1 MTQDRPEPTVE
12 QAESSGSS
20 DPAMLW
26 DAFAPTLRAF
36 LARRVPA
43 GVEADDLLQDVFLRV
58 VTHLDS
64 LRSTERPEAWLFQIA
79 RNALRDSLRARQ
91 RKDGRTD
98 PLEIDPPADVDT
110 AAVPESE
117 EELAPCLTPM
127 IKRLAEPYR
136 TAIELTSIQN
146 LTQAEAARRVG
157 ISLSGM
163 KSRVQRGR
171 EQLRQMLVRCCEID
185 VDVRGGVSDF
195 HQRSADAC
203 RSDDAPQPTIIPLR
217 RR

>member
-1 MTQDRPEPTVE
+1 MAQDPSEPAAEPVESPEST
-12 QAESSGSS
+12 
-20 DPAMLW
+20 DPAALW
-26 DAFAPTLRAF
+26 NAFAPPLRAF

-58 VTHLDS
+58 VKHLDS

-98 PLEIDPPADVDT
+98 PLEIDLPADVHT
-110 AAVPESE
+110 AVPESE

-127 IKRLAEPYR
+127 IARLPEPYR
-136 TAIELTSIQN
+136 TAIELTSVQG
-146 LTQAEAARRVG
+146 LTQAEAARQIG
-157 ISLSGM
+157 MSLSGM

-171 EQLRQMLVRCCEID
+171 EQLRQMLVRCCEIN

-195 HQRSADAC
+195 HPRSADAC
-203 RSDDAPQPTIIPLR
+203 RSDDTPQPTIIPLR

>member
-1 MTQDRPEPTVE
+1 MGQGPSDPSVE
-12 QAESSGSS
+12 QVEVPGST
-20 DPAMLW
+20 DPAALW
-26 DAFAPTLRAF
+26 EAFSPPLRGF

-58 VTHLDS
+58 VKHLGS
-64 LRSTERPEAWLFQIA
+64 LRSSERPEAWLFQIA

-98 PLEIDPPADVDT
+98 PLEIDLPAEADT

-127 IKRLAEPYR
+127 IRQLPEPYR
-136 TAIELTSIQN
+136 SAIELTSVQG
-146 LTQAEAARRVG
+146 LTQAEAARQVG

-171 EQLRQMLVRCCEID
+171 EQLKQMLVRCCEID
-185 VDVRGGVSDF
+185 VDVRGGISDF
-195 HQRSADAC
+195 HQRSPDSCSSGNAA
-203 RSDDAPQPTIIPLR
+203 SKAPAKTS
-217 RR
+217 